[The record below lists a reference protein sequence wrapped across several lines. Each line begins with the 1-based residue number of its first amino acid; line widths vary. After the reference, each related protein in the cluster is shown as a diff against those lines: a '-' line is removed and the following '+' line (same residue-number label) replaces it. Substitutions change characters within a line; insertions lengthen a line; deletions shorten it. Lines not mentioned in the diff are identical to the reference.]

1 MQTGA
6 DNTMELEQTE
16 ESVNF
21 NEEISDDL
29 RFQPEDTAQEEP
41 KLNDNL
47 DRKEPSQIS
56 IVGDSFVDGLAV
68 GLGLGSI
75 ASFAIVWVS
84 LFFSPL
90 LPQSATYESLLAT
103 FIYPLIYLLGIGLV
117 ALTAGV
123 VREYYSKAKL

>member
-6 DNTMELEQTE
+6 DSTMELEGIE

-21 NEEISDDL
+21 DEELSDDL

-84 LFFSPL
+84 FS
-90 LPQSATYESLLAT
+90 SALCFSN
-103 FIYPLIYLLGIGLV
+103 
-117 ALTAGV
+117 
-123 VREYYSKAKL
+123 

>member
-21 NEEISDDL
+21 DEEISDDL
-29 RFQPEDTAQEEP
+29 RFQPEDMAQEELE
-41 KLNDNL
+41 LNGNL
-47 DRKEPSQIS
+47 DRKEPSQNS

-75 ASFAIVWVS
+75 TSFAIVWVS

-123 VREYYSKAKL
+123 VREYYSKTKL